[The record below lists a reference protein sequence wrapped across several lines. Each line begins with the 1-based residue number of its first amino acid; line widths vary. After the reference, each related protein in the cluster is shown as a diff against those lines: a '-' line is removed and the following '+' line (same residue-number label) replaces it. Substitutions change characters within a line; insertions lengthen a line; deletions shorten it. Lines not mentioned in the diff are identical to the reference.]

1 MELTETVTQA
11 KNGQKLIFCRKVKCA
26 AVEAFFCFGCWLL
39 LLLHCLGLRCEA
51 EVDNEAKKLV
61 VDMLLKPPPPFK
73 KLSVYKNIRKKP
85 QLIVLLCTYHHLT
98 DRLDKIICT
107 AVDGVSMTREHNL
120 SCKYI
125 MKEPCLLFPPM
136 FSHTEQTTQPLVMHS
151 FVTSN
156 LLPLGYE
163 AQHRM
168 SEQKRRREGGRESV
182 LYLEN
187 DKNSY
192 ICG

>member
-1 MELTETVTQA
+1 M
-11 KNGQKLIFCRKVKCA
+11 
-26 AVEAFFCFGCWLL
+26 
-39 LLLHCLGLRCEA
+39 
-51 EVDNEAKKLV
+51 
-61 VDMLLKPPPPFK
+61 
-73 KLSVYKNIRKKP
+73 
-85 QLIVLLCTYHHLT
+85 
-98 DRLDKIICT
+98 DKIICT

-187 DKNSY
+187 DKKFIYLWIKKTERGENRFFSEVEGRKKREREPSLESRKVTANSWSLTSL
-192 ICG
+192 